1 MERALNE
8 LRPPCRWIGC
18 RLDVYREVD
27 STNLIAERL
36 ARAGAPEGTLVLAD
50 AQTAG
55 RGRLG
60 RSFYSPGGHSLYL
73 SLLLRPRMA
82 PEHVHRHI
90 FVAALA
96 VAESAE
102 AALPSSVA
110 IEIKWPN
117 DVLLAGRKTSGIN
130 LPVQLE
136 GQRVASAV
144 LGVGVNVN
152 LPEYAF
158 PAELRPIAT
167 SLLIAGGRSLDRVSF
182 AEGLLA
188 RLETGLERLRQDGF
202 EPVLERWQKYFRMQ
216 GQRVRV
222 GGPGVPREV
231 EGTVEGVDAE
241 GALIVRSD
249 RTRER
254 VLAGD
259 VTLLK
264 REA

>member
-1 MERALNE
+1 MERSLYE
-8 LRPPCRWIGC
+8 LRPSCRWLGC

-27 STNLIAERL
+27 STNLVAERL

-50 AQTAG
+50 AQTSG
-55 RGRLG
+55 RGRMG

-73 SLLLRPRMA
+73 SLLLRPRMP

-96 VAESAE
+96 VAESVE
-102 AALPSSVA
+102 AALPSSVPV
-110 IEIKWPN
+110 EIKWPN

-136 GQRVASAV
+136 GQRVTSAV

-152 LPEYAF
+152 LPEHAF

-188 RLETGLERLRQDGF
+188 KLEAGLERLRQDGF
-202 EPVLERWQKYFRMQ
+202 GPVLERWRKYFRMQ

-222 GGPGVPREV
+222 GGPGMPREV
-231 EGTVEGVDAE
+231 EGIVEGVDAE

-249 RTRER
+249 RSRER
-254 VLAGD
+254 ILAGD
-259 VTLLK
+259 VTLLE